1 MSDAALADGAQ
12 ADASFTPVSV
22 HVPPRVVVHAS
33 PAPTASAANCIIA
46 DPEGTVL
53 AAASVDALRAALA
66 PVHGWHFEVHHRA
79 ALDAA
84 VAAVRAEASEPGDEV
99 LVACHVTAV
108 NEWGR
113 EQPRALIVGR
123 SGVYRVTTSASGS
136 TVDHV
141 RKSGYDSVR
150 FVEATG
156 ECLRLFGSERSER
169 ADSSEARILGSAESI
184 GSISRSIASGLAI
197 ATGSKKANAD
207 EFENMREYKPQV
219 LATPPLTKPHVAH
232 VLSCAIVAASR
243 LHGNPVERI
252 TEEKRVAAL
261 RTRKNTGGGFAL

>member
-1 MSDAALADGAQ
+1 MSDAALADAAQ

-22 HVPPRVVVHAS
+22 HVPPRPVVHAS

-53 AAASVDALRAALA
+53 AAASSARGARSTCTLALRGAPPRGARRGGRRRARRGVGAALLA
-66 PVHGWHFEVHHRA
+66 RA
-79 ALDAA
+79 TA
-84 VAAVRAEASEPGDEV
+84 
-99 LVACHVTAV
+99 AV
-108 NEWGR
+108 NEVG
-113 EQPRALIVGR
+113 PRAARVGR
-123 SGVYRVTTSASGS
+123 SGVYRSHDDGGTS
-136 TVDHV
+136 TV

-207 EFENMREYKPQV
+207 EFENMRSTNRRSSP
-219 LATPPLTKPHVAH
+219 
-232 VLSCAIVAASR
+232 R
-243 LHGNPVERI
+243 R
-252 TEEKRVAAL
+252 R
-261 RTRKNTGGGFAL
+261 

>member
-1 MSDAALADGAQ
+1 MSDAALADTAQ
-12 ADASFTPVSV
+12 SDASFTPVTV
-22 HVPPRVVVHAS
+22 HVPPRPVVHAS

-197 ATGSKKANAD
+197 AAAHAQ
-207 EFENMREYKPQV
+207 EYGR
-219 LATPPLTKPHVAH
+219 
-232 VLSCAIVAASR
+232 R
-243 LHGNPVERI
+243 LRAVR
-252 TEEKRVAAL
+252 
-261 RTRKNTGGGFAL
+261 